1 MCGIAGFIDFN
12 KLSGIV
18 VLEKMVKTMPHRGPD
33 DNGYECIESESAVI
47 GLGQARLSI
56 IDLSPLGHQPMHYN
70 ELSIVFNGE
79 IYNFKEI
86 KYELASLGHTFI
98 STSDTEVILHA
109 YKQWGENAVNRF
121 IGMFSIVILNREK
134 QELVMIRDRAGVK
147 PFFYYWK
154 NGLFLFGSEL
164 KAFHVHPSF
173 KKKID
178 LNALRSYFDYGY
190 VPAPYTI
197 FEDCHKLEPGKQL
210 RLDLKTKTISIS
222 TYWDV
227 LDFYRKPK
235 LEISYN
241 EAKVHTHEILKSA
254 CRYRMVS
261 DVPVG
266 VFLSGGYDSSVVTAI
281 LQSGQDTALKTFTIG
296 FADGTNEAPYAKEVA
311 KFLGTDHTEYLCTTK
326 EAQDIVPI
334 LPFYYDEPFADSSA
348 IPTTLVSQL
357 AKKQVTVALSADGGD
372 EIFAG
377 YDVYKQLSE
386 SNKRLNKI
394 PSYFKKPVKK
404 VLGLYNT
411 IPFISDGL
419 KYKLDGISTSL
430 DTDNFKQT
438 IGLYR
443 KMISLPQLYSNNL
456 FSQEISPYISG
467 YHTDSKGFQNEIEL
481 ALAIDYQM
489 YLQNDIMVKVD
500 RAAMSVSLEGREP
513 LLDHRLIEFVAQ
525 LPLEYKLS
533 GNKSKIILKD
543 LVHEYLPKH
552 MMDRPKA
559 GFTLPINKWMQGDLK
574 YLLDEYLSDKALA
587 QTGIFNVDFIVSRIK
602 MFHNKK
608 LHYVPLIWKL
618 LMFQMWYKKWMN

>member
-12 KLSGIV
+12 KNSGIDF
-18 VLEKMVKTMPHRGPD
+18 LEKMVKTMHHRGPD

-70 ELSIVFNGE
+70 ELIIVFNGE

-86 KYELASLGHTFI
+86 KSELTSLGHNFI

-109 YKQWGENAVNRF
+109 YKQWGKNAVNRF
-121 IGMFSIVILNREK
+121 IGMFSIVILDREK
-134 QELVMIRDRAGVK
+134 QEIVMIRDRAGVK
-147 PFFYYWK
+147 PFFFYWQ

-164 KAFHVHPSF
+164 KAFHAHPFF

-197 FEDCHKLEPGKQL
+197 FKDCHKLEPGKQL
-210 RLDLKTKTISIS
+210 RLDLNTKTISIS
-222 TYWDV
+222 TYWNV
-227 LDFYRKPK
+227 LDYYRKPK
-235 LEISYN
+235 LDISYD
-241 EAKVHTHEILKSA
+241 EAKEHTLELLKSA

-281 LQSGQDTALKTFTIG
+281 LQAGQDTALKTFTIG

-326 EAQDIVPI
+326 EAQDIVPM

-357 AKKQVTVALSADGGD
+357 ARKQVKVALSADGGD

-377 YDVYKQLSE
+377 YDVYQQLRE
-386 SNKRLNKI
+386 SNNKLNKI
-394 PSYFKKPVKK
+394 PPYLKNPVKK
-404 VLGLYNT
+404 VFGLNKYM
-411 IPFISDGL
+411 PFISDGL
-419 KYKLDGISTSL
+419 KYKLDGISASL
-430 DTDNFKQT
+430 NTDNFKQA

-456 FSQEISPYISG
+456 FSQEISPYIAG
-467 YHTDSKGFQNEIEL
+467 YHTDSTGFHNEIEL

-513 LLDHRLIEFVAQ
+513 LLDHRLIEFAAQ
-525 LPLEYKLS
+525 LPMEYKLS

-587 QTGIFNVDFIVSRIK
+587 QTGLFNVKFTTSRVK

-618 LMFQMWYKKWMN
+618 LMFQMWYQKWMS